1 MLIRTLTCLLA
12 ASTLMVTQA
21 LAQSS
26 NYPSKQIRVLV
37 PYAPGGGTDLLA
49 RPVTQKLGEVLKVS
63 VVYDNRGGGG
73 GILATELVA
82 KAAPDGYTLLIGAT
96 GSHTVNPVIFTK
108 LPFDPI
114 KDFAPI
120 TIMGFAPNILV
131 ANAKFAPHSV
141 SELIAYAKA
150 NPGKVN
156 FGSAGSGSAQLQLEL
171 FQQMAGVKMLLV
183 PYKGTGPSFTALL
196 AGEVDVLLSAAGVI
210 AGAMKEGRVR
220 ALAQTGMQRL
230 PALPDVPT
238 INESGLPGYDT
249 GSWYGV
255 LAPAGTP
262 RAIITTLN
270 TELVNILRQPD
281 IAVRYSADGA
291 YPIGNTPEQF
301 AEQIRS
307 DLEKWT
313 RVAKAAGMKP
323 ESL

>member
-1 MLIRTLTCLLA
+1 M
-12 ASTLMVTQA
+12 
-21 LAQSS
+21 
-26 NYPSKQIRVLV
+26 LV

-96 GSHTVNPVIFTK
+96 GSHTMNPVIFTK

-120 TIMGFAPNILV
+120 TIMGFAPNVLV

-270 TELVNILRQPD
+270 TELVKILRQPD

>member
-1 MLIRTLTCLLA
+1 MLIRA
-12 ASTLMVTQA
+12 IGGFA
-21 LAQSS
+21 LALFFAVGAWAQSGP
-26 NYPSKQIRVLV
+26 YPSKPIRVLV

-49 RPVTQKLGEVLKVS
+49 RPVTQKLGEVLKQS

-141 SELIAYAKA
+141 SELIAYARA

-270 TELVNILRQPD
+270 TELVRILRQPD
-281 IAVRYSADGA
+281 IAARYSADGA

-307 DLEKWT
+307 DIEKWT
-313 RVAKAAGMKP
+313 RVAKVAGMKP
-323 ESL
+323 EPL